1 MPRGTS
7 SADLDFRRCHAL
19 RHELIA
25 PVVHG
30 IAKANV
36 YDGPAKD
43 YFRRA
48 IDEQIEIL

>member
-1 MPRGTS
+1 VR
-7 SADLDFRRCHAL
+7 ADARDGVSGLY
-19 RHELIA
+19 ELIA